1 MKKLKK
7 SPSLLQG
14 CNNIIQEQEEAGI
27 FEKVTRLEKE
37 DKTHYLPLQTV
48 IGIEAETTKVRMVF
62 DPSSKDKKSDTPL
75 NNCIHVGPP
84 LNQCRGKS

>member
-7 SPSLLQG
+7 DPALLQA
-14 CNNIIQEQEEAGI
+14 CNNIIQEQEKAGI
-27 FEKVTRLEKE
+27 FETVTRLEKV
-37 DKTHYLPLQTV
+37 DKTHYLTHQTL

-62 DPSSKDKKSDTPL
+62 DPSSKDKKSGTPL